1 MTITIDGGAG
11 ITFPDT
17 VQQTN
22 GMTNTGGAP
31 KYYACRAWVS
41 FDGSTTPPTIRSSAN
56 VASVTS
62 SATGVY
68 LVTFTTPMPNA
79 NYAAIVTGTA
89 RGGGGSPS
97 SNWSIGFG
105 SNSTNRVAGTY
116 STTAVQLYAQSSD
129 GSGTGV
135 NMPIVNLMVMA

>member
-41 FDGSTTPPTIRSSAN
+41 FDGSTSPPTIRSSAN

-62 SATGVY
+62 STTGVY
-68 LVTFTTPMPNA
+68 LVTFTTPMPTA

-89 RGGGGSPS
+89 RGGASGPS
-97 SNWSIGFG
+97 SAWSVGFG
-105 SNSTNRVAGTY
+105 NSTTNGAAGTY
-116 STTAVQLYAQSSD
+116 STSAVQLYAQSS
-129 GSGTGV
+129 GGLGV
-135 NMPIVNLMVMA
+135 SMPIINLMVMA

>member
-31 KYYACRAWVS
+31 AYYACRAWVS
-41 FDGSTTPPTIRSSAN
+41 FDGTTTPPTIRSSAN

-62 SATGVY
+62 STTGVY

-79 NYAAIVTGTA
+79 NYAAIVTGTT
-89 RGGGGSPS
+89 RGGSGGPA
-97 SNWSIGFG
+97 SNWVVGFG
-105 SNSTNRVAGTY
+105 NNATNGVAGTY
-116 STTAVQLYAQSSD
+116 STSAVQLYAQSS
-129 GSGTGV
+129 GGLGV
-135 NMPIVNLMVMA
+135 NMPIINLMVMA

>member
-11 ITFPDT
+11 VTFPDT

-22 GMTNTGGAP
+22 GMTNTGGNP

-41 FDGSTTPPTIRSSAN
+41 FVGTSSAPSIRSSAN

-68 LVTFTTPMPNA
+68 LVTFTTPMPSA
-79 NYAAIVTGTA
+79 NYAAVATCVS
-89 RGGGGSPS
+89 RGGGTTPAGNISV
-97 SNWSIGFG
+97 GFG
-105 SNSTNRVAGTY
+105 NNTTSSVAGTY
-116 STTAVQLYAQSSD
+116 SASAVELFVQYSNGNAVDSS
-129 GSGTGV
+129 V
-135 NMPIVNLMVMA
+135 VNLMIMA